1 MTKPINTPTIIPFMM
16 GDIETLDT
24 KPTAVVLTIGAAAMD
39 ANGDIM
45 ETYHAHLN
53 IQNQLD
59 RGRTVSASTIGWW
72 LGQSDEARK
81 DVRASFDNEIP
92 LAVTLIGFN
101 QFIARCEKHGATA
114 FYSNGPEFDAVILQ
128 SLYNTAGVTWPVK
141 HWNIRSFREMK
152 TRFPDQGPAFVGE
165 KHNAL
170 ADAIHQANWL
180 WNIELY
186 LAEHGV

>member
-1 MTKPINTPTIIPFMM
+1 MTDTNKKPIITPFVM

-24 KPTAVVLTIGAAAMD
+24 KPSAVVLTIGAAAMD
-39 ANGDIM
+39 ADGRIM

-53 IQNQLD
+53 IQEQLD
-59 RGRTVSASTIGWW
+59 KGRTVSASTIGWW
-72 LGQSDEARK
+72 LEQTEEARK
-81 DVRASFDNEIP
+81 GVRSSFDKEIP
-92 LAVTLIGFN
+92 LVETLVGFN

-114 FYSNGPEFDAVILQ
+114 FYSNGPEFDAIILQ
-128 SLYNTAGVTWPVK
+128 SLYNTAGVAWPVK
-141 HWNIRSFREMK
+141 YCNVRSFREMK